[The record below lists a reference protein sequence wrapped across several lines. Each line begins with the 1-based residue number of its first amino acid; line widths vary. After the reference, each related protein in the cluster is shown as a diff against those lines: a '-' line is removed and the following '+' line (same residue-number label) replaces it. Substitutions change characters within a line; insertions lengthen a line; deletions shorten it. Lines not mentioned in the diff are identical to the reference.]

1 MEGSYL
7 IFPFAYGKRGFAL
20 EVRAEEQASVPV
32 IAVVS
37 GAAAVLLIAGI
48 SLKKRKAKKRLA
60 KRHKG

>member
-7 IFPFAYGKRGFAL
+7 IFPFAYGERGFAL
-20 EVRAEEQASVPV
+20 EVRAEEQASGPV
-32 IAVVS
+32 TAVAS